1 MMVSYGGAKPVRH
14 LSVVRVSANSMSMN
28 LRHAA
33 ALAVVGWYLMVQAG
47 IASSASTSS
56 AAASD
61 RITVVGCWSKV
72 DESYGL
78 SGVKSFTEYV
88 REVHSSGG
96 APSDF
101 YSLTGDTSRLDD
113 LGPYVRISGTFLPG
127 KGNDPDGTIK
137 VETVKELSVPDATLT
152 PSIGRTSSWRK
163 YRDSAN
169 GVAYS
174 LPDAFPRTESLLQ
187 EPHFVGH
194 TKVATLAG
202 FQIPN
207 DAWGASD
214 FAGGSFAIYVTSEI
228 ANAAN
233 CDKFGQSDPDDEVSS
248 ESIHGV
254 EYSHLL
260 QSSIPPEEIDYYHT
274 FENGRCYEIAMNFDF
289 YGTGDFDLGCAFTAM
304 DPKSLTKLVL
314 PRISFFRP

>member
-1 MMVSYGGAKPVRH
+1 
-14 LSVVRVSANSMSMN
+14 MN
-28 LRHAA
+28 LRGAA
-33 ALAVVGWYLMVQAG
+33 AIVLAGCCLMLRTGDAAG
-47 IASSASTSS
+47 ASKSR

-78 SGVKSFTEYV
+78 SAVKSFAEYV

-101 YSLTGDTSRLDD
+101 YSLTGKTSRLDD

-127 KGNDPDGTIK
+127 KGNDQDGTIK
-137 VETVKELSVPDATLT
+137 VETVTELSGGDGALNS
-152 PSIGRTSSWRK
+152 SISRTSSWRK

-174 LPDAFPRTESLLQ
+174 LPDAFARTTPCCLLQ
-187 EPHFVGH
+187 GPNFVGH
-194 TKVATLAG
+194 TKAATVAG
-202 FQIPN
+202 FEIPN
-207 DAWGASD
+207 DTWGASD
-214 FAGGSFAIYVTSEI
+214 FAGGSVAIYVTPEI
-228 ANAAN
+228 TNAAN
-233 CDKFGQSDPDDEVSS
+233 CYKFGQSDPDDEVSS

-254 EYSHLL
+254 RYAHLL
-260 QSSIPPEEIDYYHT
+260 QLDGPPEEYDFYHA
-274 FENGRCYEIAMNFDF
+274 FENGRCYEIGFDF
-289 YGTGDFDLGCAFTAM
+289 AFYRMGSFDVGCAFAGM

-314 PRISFFRP
+314 PRISFFKP